1 MGARVGVH
9 PKLEFYWES
18 MQINTITG
26 PSPPTTQI
34 WDERSRFSEDGIAR
48 PCHEIHPK
56 EVLGVAAKNARP
68 PNWGGLNV

>member
-26 PSPPTTQI
+26 TSPPTTQI

-48 PCHEIHPK
+48 GRGATKSNQKKFLEWLLKMPAPLIGP
-56 EVLGVAAKNARP
+56 V
-68 PNWGGLNV
+68 